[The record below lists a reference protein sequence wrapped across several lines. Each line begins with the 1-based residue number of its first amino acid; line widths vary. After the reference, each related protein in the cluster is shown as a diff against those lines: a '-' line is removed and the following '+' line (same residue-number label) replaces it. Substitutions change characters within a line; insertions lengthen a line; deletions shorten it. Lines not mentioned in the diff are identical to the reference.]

1 MRKSLLEKS
10 NGFSFQII
18 QICNKMK
25 ADINA
30 VQILIFELS
39 TPFFLALRR
48 CRHFRF
54 HVTMVANKGSLSVL
68 AKREVEKGFCKIAHM
83 VVC

>member
-1 MRKSLLEKS
+1 MV
-10 NGFSFQII
+10 
-18 QICNKMK
+18 

-30 VQILIFELS
+30 VEILIFELS

-68 AKREVEKGFCKIAHM
+68 ARERSREKGFCKIAHM

>member
-1 MRKSLLEKS
+1 MV
-10 NGFSFQII
+10 
-18 QICNKMK
+18 

-30 VQILIFELS
+30 VEILIFELS

-68 AKREVEKGFCKIAHM
+68 AKREK
-83 VVC
+83 